1 MRKIEDRE
9 EAKERRKIST
19 RAAVAKYEKKFKR
32 VNCRFDPELYDRIA
46 ATGQS
51 INSFIIEAC
60 EEKLK
65 REFFEK

>member
-9 EAKERRKIST
+9 EAKNRQKASN
-19 RAAVAKYEKKFKR
+19 RAAVAKHQQKFKR
-32 VNCRFDPELYDRIA
+32 VNCRFDPELYERIA
-46 ATGQS
+46 ETGQS

-65 REFFEK
+65 REKF

>member
-9 EAKERRKIST
+9 EARERQKASN
-19 RAAVAKYEKKFKR
+19 RAAVAKYQEKFKR
-32 VNCRFDPELYDRIA
+32 VNCRFEPELYEKIA

-60 EEKLK
+60 KEKLK
-65 REFFEK
+65 REKF

>member
-1 MRKIEDRE
+1 MRKIENRE
-9 EAKERRKIST
+9 EARERQKASN
-19 RAAVAKYEKKFKR
+19 RAAVAKYQEKFKR
-32 VNCRFDPELYDRIA
+32 VNCRFNPELYEKIA

-65 REFFEK
+65 REKS

>member
-1 MRKIEDRE
+1 MKKIKNRE
-9 EAKERRKIST
+9 EAKERQKASN
-19 RAAVAKYEKKFKR
+19 RAAVAKYQEKFKR
-32 VNCRFDPELYDRIA
+32 VNCRFNPELYEKIA

-65 REFFEK
+65 REKS